1 MGTRFSSRFL
11 DYYDGVRSF
20 DVRFEKYS
28 ELVFELLEID
38 RPIVAAM
45 VAFAR
50 SYWTGELRA
59 NAHLI
64 FVAFFLLVSGISFS
78 FSRSNWKRGLRFLA
92 VAAIISLVTLPVE
105 EFTGLRIG
113 IVFGIIHLFAVGTL
127 ITYLI
132 RRLIRNEYLILGI
145 GIGILWLGVFWD
157 FTRVPYANSVTWD
170 NLFDIV
176 IGRLGYGAD
185 YFGLVPYVGVILIG
199 TVIGAWFYRGHAQ
212 PLAKT
217 RPRLE
222 SSVCLGGTQF
232 ALDFRLASTRSC
244 RVDLWHWVFARLSNL
259 KKVGMK

>member
-1 MGTRFSSRFL
+1 MKKRIWELDFLRGFSIIMMVFDHL
-11 DYYDGVRSF
+11 MYDLKSIPSWFSNYR
-20 DVRFEKYS
+20 
-28 ELVFELLEID
+28 EID

-127 ITYLI
+127 FTYLI

-157 FTRVPYANSVTWD
+157 FTRVPYANSITWD

-199 TVIGAWFYRGHAQ
+199 TVIGAWFYRGHASLLPKLDRGWNRPFVWAGRNSLWIFVLHQ
-212 PLAKT
+212 LVLAG
-217 RPRLE
+217 LIFGIGYL
-222 SSVCLGGTQF
+222 LGYQI
-232 ALDFRLASTRSC
+232 
-244 RVDLWHWVFARLSNL
+244 
-259 KKVGMK
+259 